1 MMIIGFSKT
10 CCPILMTALMIAM
23 LIPALA
29 QKPSAPQNPPQAGTI
44 RVNVG
49 LVQTDVMVFD
59 KQGRF
64 VPDLKREQFE
74 LRIDGKVKQIEFFEM
89 ISAGS
94 AHDEEIWAKPE
105 NKAVVPLAPPQTKNV
120 NPGRTVL
127 FFVDD
132 WHLSADSVMRCR
144 SALSN
149 LVNTSIG
156 ANDKAAI
163 FAASGQMGS
172 SQLLTGDKATL
183 QASLKKLNFMSNG
196 AEDLSWPPMTEAQ
209 AAALDHNDRTVLTY
223 FVSAIVGR
231 RVDLD
236 KGEGSSIN
244 EAVET
249 TRRRAA
255 FLVQQSAGLGERSL
269 SALRGFL
276 RSVETLPG
284 RKIIFY
290 LSDGFVLQTKSSDVV
305 SRINDITTWAAR
317 AGIVV
322 YTLDAR
328 GLVVGLPDAKVKRAP
343 DYTGSMAA
351 LEVAA
356 PMDALNAIAYDT
368 GGRFLKNTNALDTA
382 LITTLNEISRYY
394 LLAWSIDPEELKPG
408 KFSTI
413 KGSIPGRSDLTVRV
427 RQGSLDLSKLVQDKK

>member
-1 MMIIGFSKT
+1 MRFIGFSR
-10 CCPILMTALMIAM
+10 
-23 LIPALA
+23 PALIAVLLVIVSVQARA
-29 QKPSAPQNPPQAGTI
+29 QKPTAPQNPPQAGTI

-64 VPDLKREQFE
+64 VPDLKKDQFE
-74 LRIDGKVKQIEFFEM
+74 LRIDGKVQPIEFFDM
-89 ISAGS
+89 VSAGS
-94 AHDEEIWAKPE
+94 AHDEEIWAKTE
-105 NKAVVPLAPPQTKNV
+105 KKAAAPLEPPQTRSV

-149 LVNTSIG
+149 LIKTSIG

-172 SQLLTGDKATL
+172 SQPLTSDKSALL
-183 QASLKKLNFMSNG
+183 ASLQKFNFMSSG

-249 TRRRAA
+249 TRRRAS

-284 RKIIFY
+284 RKIVFY
-290 LSDGFVLQTKSSDVV
+290 ISDGFVLQTRSSDVV
-305 SRINDITTWAAR
+305 SRINEITTWAAR

-356 PMDALNAIAYDT
+356 PMDALNAIAHDT
-368 GGRFLKNTNALDTA
+368 GGRFLKNTNALEAA

-394 LLAWSIDPEELKPG
+394 LLAWSIDPEVLKPG